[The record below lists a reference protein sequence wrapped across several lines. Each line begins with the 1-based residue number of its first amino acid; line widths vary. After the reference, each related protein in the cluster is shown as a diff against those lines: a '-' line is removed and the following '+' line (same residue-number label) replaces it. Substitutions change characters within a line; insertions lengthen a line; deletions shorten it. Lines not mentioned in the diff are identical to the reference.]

1 MTMRWVLVAF
11 AVIWSLIVLAT
22 VLAVRARR
30 HQRPPP
36 TSHRRHGREP
46 DRFDRLHRQLAHYRA
61 SGALPR
67 WDP

>member
-1 MTMRWVLVAF
+1 MLWVLLAF
-11 AVIWSLIVLAT
+11 AVIWALIALAT

-30 HQRPPP
+30 RQGPRMSDPRRRPH
-36 TSHRRHGREP
+36 S
-46 DRFDRLHRQLAHYRA
+46 DRFDRVHRQLAQYRA

>member
-11 AVIWSLIVLAT
+11 AIIWALIGLAT

-30 HQRPPP
+30 HQRPPR
-36 TSHRRHGREP
+36 TSYRGHSPDR
-46 DRFDRLHRQLAHYRA
+46 DRFDHLHRQLAQYRA

>member
-1 MTMRWVLVAF
+1 MRSVLVAF
-11 AVIWSLIVLAT
+11 AVIWGLIGLAT

-30 HQRPPP
+30 HQPPRLWD
-36 TSHRRHGREP
+36 RRRARDR
-46 DRFDRLHRQLAHYRA
+46 DRFERMHRQLAHYRA

>member
-1 MTMRWVLVAF
+1 MAMRWALLAF
-11 AVIWSLIVLAT
+11 GVIWVIIVLAT

-30 HQRPPP
+30 HQPPRRWDPRRRPD
-36 TSHRRHGREP
+36 P
-46 DRFDRLHRQLAHYRA
+46 DRFDRLHKKVAHYRA